1 MNPAIKNNLIINSK
15 AKPSGLVNAIIL
27 LGLLICLPC
36 QAGDLSLSMDQAL
49 SLFYKRN
56 LDLIAAQYNID
67 QARAQ
72 EIIAGAIPNPT
83 LSFDVEQIAPQNKVN
98 PGKNP
103 ITEGGAYF
111 NILIQQLIQTAGK
124 RGLGMESSRLGT
136 EASEEDLQ
144 DALRTLTN
152 AVRKAYYSLL
162 LAQKNAEVAEDNTSR
177 YQQLWEVNRLR
188 LKQGDIS
195 EADFLRIEVE
205 KLKAESDWNNAT
217 AAVKSAQ
224 TELAKL
230 LSWPDNV
237 MSFKAKDNWPDKM
250 PLTEKPNEETL
261 LEKALQ
267 QRPDIA
273 AAKTRTEQAQ
283 KQLTLARRLAIPD
296 VTVGV
301 GYSHDPQNINSDF
314 AQVQVSVPIP
324 LFYQKQGE
332 VSQAAVNLQNAQ
344 LNLAQTEQT
353 LRADVVSSLAKWQ
366 AAEKVVNRYKKDILT
381 KIDQIRESAELS
393 YLNGA
398 TGLIDLV
405 EAERVHKSAL
415 LDYYTALNN
424 RSLTYAD
431 LQMAVGDK

>member
-1 MNPAIKNNLIINSK
+1 MYTDNQSLRRIS
-15 AKPSGLVNAIIL
+15 IL
-27 LGLLICLPC
+27 LMLWFFILLPC
-36 QAGDLSLSMDQAL
+36 QAGDLTLSLDQAL
-49 SLFYKRN
+49 LLFYKRN
-56 LDLIAAQYNID
+56 LDIIAAQYNID

-83 LSFDVEQIAPQNKVN
+83 FNVDIEQISPRNRVN
-98 PGKNP
+98 PGNSP
-103 ITEGGAYF
+103 ITEGGLYYNF
-111 NILIQQLIQTAGK
+111 LVQQLIQTAGK

-144 DALRTLTN
+144 DTLRTLTN
-152 AVRKAYYSLL
+152 AVRKAYYVLL
-162 LAQKNAEVAEDNTSR
+162 LAQKNAEIAEDNTAR

-217 AAVKSAQ
+217 ASVKMAQ
-224 TELAKL
+224 TEFAKL
-230 LSWPDNV
+230 LAWPDNI
-237 MSFKAKDNWPDKM
+237 MSFKAKDEWPDKM
-250 PLTEKPNEETL
+250 PLTEKANEQAL

-273 AAKTRTEQAQ
+273 AAKTRIEQAQ
-283 KQLTLARRLAIPD
+283 KQLTLAKRLAIPD

-301 GYSHDPQNINSDF
+301 GYSHDPQNLNSDF

-332 VSQAAVNLQNAQ
+332 VSQAAVGFQNAQ

-353 LRADVVSSLAKWQ
+353 LRADVVASLAKWQ
-366 AAEKVVNRYKKDILT
+366 AAEKVVNRYEQDILT

-398 TGLIDLV
+398 TGIIDLV
-405 EAERVHKSAL
+405 EAERVHKAAL

-424 RSLTYAD
+424 RTLAYAD

>member
-1 MNPAIKNNLIINSK
+1 MKWTGFSAWIYLTIVLY
-15 AKPSGLVNAIIL
+15 A
-27 LGLLICLPC
+27 
-36 QAGDLSLSMDQAL
+36 LSAPVAWANGQSISLDQAL
-49 SLFYKRN
+49 SLFYTRN
-56 LDLIAAQYNID
+56 LNIIAAQYNVD

-72 EIIAGAIPNPT
+72 EIIASAIPNPVFSVD
-83 LSFDVEQIAPQNKVN
+83 LEQIGPRNLVN
-98 PGKNP
+98 PGNNP
-103 ITEGGAYF
+103 IREGGVYYNF
-111 NILIQQLIQTAGK
+111 LIQQLIQTAGK

-144 DALRTLTN
+144 DVLRTLTN
-152 AVRKAYYSLL
+152 AVRKTYYSLL
-162 LAQKNAEVAEDNTSR
+162 LAQKNAEVAEDNKSR
-177 YQQLWEVNRLR
+177 YEELWEVNKLR

-205 KLKAESDWNNAT
+205 KLKAESDWNNAA
-217 AAVKSAQ
+217 AAVKTAQ

-230 LSWPDNV
+230 LAWPENV
-237 MSFKAKDNWPDKM
+237 MSFKAKDEWPENM
-250 PLTEKPNEETL
+250 PLAQNPNEQAL
-261 LEKALQ
+261 VDKALQ
-267 QRPDIA
+267 QRPDMA
-273 AAKTRTEQAQ
+273 AAKTRAEQAQ

-296 VTVGV
+296 VTIGA

-314 AQVQVSVPIP
+314 AQVQLSVPIP

-332 VSQAAVNLQNAQ
+332 TRQAAVNLQNAQ

-353 LRADVVSSLAKWQ
+353 LRAEVVSALAKWQ
-366 AAEKVVNRYKKDILT
+366 AAEKVVNRYEKEILT

-398 TGLIDLV
+398 TGIIELV

-424 RSLTYAD
+424 RTLTYAD
-431 LQMAVGDK
+431 LQMAVGEK

>member
-1 MNPAIKNNLIINSK
+1 MYTDNQSLRRIS
-15 AKPSGLVNAIIL
+15 IL
-27 LGLLICLPC
+27 LMLWFFILLPC
-36 QAGDLSLSMDQAL
+36 QAGDVTLTLDQAL

-56 LDLIAAQYNID
+56 LDIIAAQYNID

-83 LSFDVEQIAPQNKVN
+83 FNVDIEQISPRNRVN
-98 PGKNP
+98 PGNSP
-103 ITEGGAYF
+103 ITEGGPYYNF
-111 NILIQQLIQTAGK
+111 LVQQLIQTAGK

-152 AVRKAYYSLL
+152 AVRKAYYALL
-162 LAQKNAEVAEDNTSR
+162 LAQKNAEIAEDNTAR

-217 AAVKSAQ
+217 ASVKAAQ

-230 LSWPDNV
+230 LAWPDNI
-237 MSFKAKDNWPDKM
+237 MSFKAKDEWPDKM
-250 PLTEKPNEETL
+250 PLTEKANEQAL
-261 LEKALQ
+261 LEKASQ

-273 AAKTRTEQAQ
+273 AAKTRVEQAQ
-283 KQLTLARRLAIPD
+283 KQLTLAKRLAIPD

-301 GYSHDPQNINSDF
+301 GYSHDPQNLNSDF

-332 VSQAAVNLQNAQ
+332 VSQAAVGFQNAQ

-353 LRADVVSSLAKWQ
+353 LRADVVASLAKWQ
-366 AAEKVVNRYKKDILT
+366 AAEKVVNRYEQDILT

-398 TGLIDLV
+398 TGIIDLV

-424 RSLTYAD
+424 RTLTYAD